1 MIKLIVLCL
10 FHLCFYQPLDIHE
23 YVLSYRQDGFV
34 YTLTIKG
41 FIQDDLYL
49 SLNDMYQ
56 LFYIIDSYTYV
67 YMYKDQMIYHYQ
79 NQEYVIYKN
88 YIKLSS
94 VTYPVD
100 ILYDKK
106 NIYLDQKS
114 IEKLFFAYS
123 KKIIQNENVI
133 IVENI

>member
-1 MIKLIVLCL
+1 
-10 FHLCFYQPLDIHE
+10 
-23 YVLSYRQDGFV
+23 
-34 YTLTIKG
+34 
-41 FIQDDLYL
+41 
-49 SLNDMYQ
+49 MYQ

-88 YIKLSS
+88 HIKLSS